1 MVDFTDLRIAGASA
15 SADYAEWTLLDGS
28 DSGRFFSDPLIDA
41 ARLLEEDKLSVV
53 YQEKA
58 SNDLFVLDYTLK

>member
-1 MVDFTDLRIAGASA
+1 MPDLRIAGASPRD
-15 SADYAEWTLLDGS
+15 DYAEWTVFDDS

-41 ARLLEEDKLSVV
+41 SRLLEEDKLTVV

-58 SNDLFVLDYTLK
+58 SNDLFVLDYTVE